1 MNKTKK
7 IILIIISASIF
18 LTIYGLSLF
27 FFIKTGL
34 VYRKSSYYAENIF
47 SLYKNEEYEKY
58 HLNYLNIDSY
68 YSKKENLYE
77 FKKLDKN
84 ELNYHFAIKQ
94 IKNKKT
100 GENGY
105 SIIFYM
111 LKFYAKNL
119 SNHEKPIEVLDLMS
133 PRDVILNE
141 KNYKYTDY
149 VSFSFSYSKTYPKS
163 KNVSDY
169 NRKIYP
175 FNYFRFRESRFL
187 NNSYLNGIKMI
198 FNDSDSP
205 RVINGRKYYR
215 KTYLIASD
223 GTSTFESEEAIDKK
237 NDIDLRYENYKLSNK
252 KRLSSDD
259 IKKLNL
265 FSENY
270 NYKGHNRVL
279 TSSLIIVNLIFLL
292 LAYFIFVNKK
302 LVEYIK
308 IRRKM
313 KKNMNDSNNLDEE
326 KEKVLEPENDIQQ
339 DL

>member
-18 LTIYGLSLF
+18 LAIYGLSLF
-27 FFIKTGL
+27 FFTKIGL

-58 HLNYLNIDSY
+58 HLNYLNIDGY
-68 YSKKENLYE
+68 YSKKENLYD

-105 SIIFYM
+105 SIVFYM

-119 SNHEKPIEVLDLMS
+119 SNHEKPVEVLDLMS

-141 KNYKYTDY
+141 KNYKFRDY
-149 VSFSFSYSKTYPKS
+149 VSFSFSYSKTYPKN
-163 KNVSDY
+163 KNTSDY
-169 NRKIYP
+169 TRSIFP
-175 FNYFRFRESRFL
+175 FNYFRFRESGFL
-187 NNSYLNGIKMI
+187 NNSYLNGIKLV

-205 RVINGRKYYR
+205 RKINGINYYR

-223 GTSTFESEEAIDKK
+223 GTSTFETEEAIDKK
-237 NDIDLRYENYKLSNK
+237 SDIDLRYENYKLSDK

-270 NYKGHNRVL
+270 NYKGHNKVL
-279 TSSLIIVNLIFLL
+279 ASSLIIVNLIFLI

>member
-27 FFIKTGL
+27 FFTKIGL
-34 VYRKSSYYAENIF
+34 VYRKSSYYTENIF
-47 SLYKNEEYEKY
+47 QFYRNEKYEEYY
-58 HLNYLNIDSY
+58 QNYLNIDGY

-77 FKKLDKN
+77 FKKEDKN

-119 SNHEKPIEVLDLMS
+119 SNPEKVVEVLDLMS

-141 KNYKYTDY
+141 KNYRFTDY
-149 VSFSFSYSKTYPKS
+149 VSFSFSYSKTYPK
-163 KNVSDY
+163 NNNTSDY
-169 NRKIYP
+169 KRAIFP
-175 FNYFRFRESRFL
+175 FNYFRFRESGFL
-187 NNSYLNGIKMI
+187 NNSYLNGIKLV

-205 RVINGRKYYR
+205 RKINGINYYR

-223 GTSTFESEEAIDKK
+223 GTSIFESEEAIDKMS
-237 NDIDLRYENYKLSNK
+237 DLDLRKENYKISDK

-259 IKKLNL
+259 IKKFNL

-279 TSSLIIVNLIFLL
+279 TSSLIIVNLIFLI

>member
-1 MNKTKK
+1 MSKTKK

-18 LTIYGLSLF
+18 LAIYGLSIF
-27 FFIKTGL
+27 FFTKIGL
-34 VYRKSSYYAENIF
+34 VYRKSSYYTENIF
-47 SLYKNEEYEKY
+47 QFYRNEKYEEYY
-58 HLNYLNIDSY
+58 QNYLNIDGY

-77 FKKLDKN
+77 FKKEDKN

-105 SIIFYM
+105 SIVFYM
-111 LKFYAKNL
+111 FKFYAKNL
-119 SNHEKPIEVLDLMS
+119 SNPEKVVEVLDLMS

-163 KNVSDY
+163 KNKSDY
-169 NRKIYP
+169 NRMIFP
-175 FNYFRFRESRFL
+175 FNYFRFRESGFL
-187 NNSYLNGIKMI
+187 NNSYLNGIKLI

-223 GTSTFESEEAIDKK
+223 GTSTFETEEAIDKK
-237 NDIDLRYENYKLSNK
+237 NDIDLRYENYKLSDK

-265 FSENY
+265 FSESY

-279 TSSLIIVNLIFLL
+279 TSSLIIVNIIFLI